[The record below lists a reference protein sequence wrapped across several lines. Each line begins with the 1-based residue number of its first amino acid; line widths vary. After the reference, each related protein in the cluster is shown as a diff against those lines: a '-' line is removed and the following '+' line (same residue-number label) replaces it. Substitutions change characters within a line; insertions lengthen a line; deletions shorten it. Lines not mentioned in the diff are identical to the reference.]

1 MHSPHPWVLVC
12 AGMNLM
18 LAQYWTMKEYAL
30 VLDASEV
37 TVLLVVATFLASCS
51 LGFLLSPRHLDRAAS
66 TVLLPLF
73 LAQLAFPWLLRE
85 AAAAMYRHEI
95 PHVTAAMLA
104 IGFLVMAVPFTI
116 LLPHLIRRRE
126 AESPGPSGEAVAFC
140 YGLELAGA
148 VLGIALIL
156 LVARTHLLPVLVLY
170 FVSFSMILAWAAG
183 SRRLLYLAL
192 PLSLAYGLAAPS
204 LERMTTEDFYRA
216 REGDPGITLLAS
228 ARSLYNRIDVLQN
241 GEGKKLLEMN
251 GREYFNE
258 TDLEAFNRYLAWI
271 PSALMP
277 GSRVL
282 IVGTGS
288 LSSAYQASRFARSVE
303 SVEIDEQVVALTRN
317 LFREFNRLD
326 RVPNWTLHVDDAKH
340 FLGSTDRRYD
350 LIILDLVP
358 PIYVQDALLFSREF
372 YELVRSRL
380 APRGVLSIYTGTHL
394 GEAQLKKRRHAPE
407 KTIDAVFPEY
417 LVLNS
422 RAADMAFVYASPDL
436 PFGKE
441 DLLALL
447 RAQGT
452 AEVDRV
458 FEPAEVRPLLDGQRI
473 TSHDDLGI
481 VLDWAPSGYRGLVGL
496 FGVWP

>member
-1 MHSPHPWVLVC
+1 MVPPYPWMLVC
-12 AGMNLM
+12 AGLNLV

-30 VLDASEV
+30 VLDASEA
-37 TVLLVVATFLASCS
+37 TVLLVVATFLASGS
-51 LGFLLSPRHLDRAAS
+51 LGFLLSPRRLERAA
-66 TVLLPLF
+66 VRLLFPLF

-85 AAAAMYRHEI
+85 AAAVMYRHEL

-116 LLPHLIRRRE
+116 LLPHLIHRRE
-126 AESPGPSGEAVAFC
+126 AEAPGPSGEAVAWG

-156 LVARTHLLPVLVLY
+156 LVARTHLQPVLILY
-170 FVSFSMILAWAAG
+170 FVSFSLILARAAG
-183 SRRLLYLAL
+183 SRRLLAVA
-192 PLSLAYGLAAPS
+192 LSLSVGHGLVAPS

-216 REGDPGITLLAS
+216 REKDPGIRLLAS
-228 ARSLYNRIDVLQN
+228 ARSLYNRIDVLEN
-241 GEGKKLLEMN
+241 GEGEKLLEMN

-258 TDLEAFNRYLAWI
+258 TDLQAFNHYLAGI

-288 LSSAYQASRFARSVE
+288 LSSVSQAARFARTVE
-303 SVEIDEQVVALTRN
+303 SVEIDEQVVALTRD

-326 RVPNWTLHVDDAKH
+326 EVPTWTLHVDDAKH
-340 FLGSTDRRYD
+340 FLGSTETRYD

-372 YELVRSRL
+372 YELVKSRL
-380 APRGVLSIYTGTHL
+380 TPRGVLSIYTGTHL
-394 GEAQLKKRRHAPE
+394 GEVQLKKRRHAPE
-407 KTIDAVFPEY
+407 KTVDAVFSEY
-417 LVLNS
+417 LVVNS
-422 RAADMAFVYASPDL
+422 RAADMAFIYASPDL
-436 PFGKE
+436 PFGRE

-447 RAQGT
+447 RAEGT
-452 AEVDRV
+452 ADVDRV

-481 VLDWAPSGYRGLVGL
+481 VLDWAPSGYRRLVSL